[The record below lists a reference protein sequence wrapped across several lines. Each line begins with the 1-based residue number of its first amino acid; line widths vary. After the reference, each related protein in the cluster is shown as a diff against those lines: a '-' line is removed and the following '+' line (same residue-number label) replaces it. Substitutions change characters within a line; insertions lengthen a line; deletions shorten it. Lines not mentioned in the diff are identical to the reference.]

1 VRSQFDGVEIT
12 ACARKSRLSKIVWP
26 ANLHLLDPRHHDLL
40 TSTLRLTPLNDA
52 HRALPLGIRRSLLL
66 SFRPPDVRSLIPS
79 IVAIAALAVTS
90 CVRAPVGPPLC
101 GEGAACADGQTCV
114 VGRCRLAGS
123 TLIGPSD
130 GRRLVLAP
138 DGVAVTSSRD
148 FTGGGS
154 QAPAVVVF
162 GRGASTLFLHF
173 AVPIADPREVT
184 AAVLVLEPPREAL
197 PPASPVPI
205 HVSQIL
211 DAWTPDDVSNGR
223 VPRVGVPDRAGV
235 FTGSFGATVR
245 IDVTPM
251 VKRWA
256 DRRED
261 DHGLAVMADET
272 DAYGS
277 TFSLGITE
285 GRGPRL
291 EVYLR

>member
-1 VRSQFDGVEIT
+1 VPLALEDD
-12 ACARKSRLSKIVWP
+12 
-26 ANLHLLDPRHHDLL
+26 NL
-40 TSTLRLTPLNDA
+40 
-52 HRALPLGIRRSLLL
+52 ALPLGIHHSLLL
-66 SFRPPDVRSLIPS
+66 SFRPPHVQRLLSSLA
-79 IVAIAALAVTS
+79 AIAALALTS
-90 CVRAPVGPPLC
+90 CVRAPLGPPLC
-101 GEGAACADGQTCV
+101 GEGAACADGQTCI

-138 DGVAVTSSRD
+138 DGVAVTSSQD
-148 FTGGGS
+148 PTGGG
-154 QAPAVVVF
+154 ARVPAVVIF

-173 AVPIADPREVT
+173 AVPISDPREVT
-184 AAVLVLEPPREAL
+184 AAVLVLEPPRDFL

-205 HVSQIL
+205 HVSPIL
-211 DAWTPDDVSNGR
+211 DAWNPDDVSNGR
-223 VPRVGVPDRAGV
+223 VPSVGVPEQASV
-235 FTGSFGATVR
+235 FTGSFGATLR
-245 IDVTPM
+245 LDVTPM

-256 DRRED
+256 DRDED
-261 DHGLAVMADET
+261 DHGIAVMADET